1 VSGYPQWEFP
11 ACWLQ
16 GAVQQN
22 LYGKSFPKARSCK
35 PSWGSFRTYADAA
48 LSSGSP
54 HRPATAPAFRKQ
66 CEVLA
71 VKDKEQGHAPDQL
84 EEMMGNLRLLVAD
97 DHDVVR
103 KGVRTLLEEQPGWEV
118 AAEAADGREAVEKAK
133 LVQPDVTILDLSMP
147 ELNGLEAAREILKTV
162 PTKVLILTMY
172 DSDPLIRQTLEAGAR
187 GYLLKSDAGRD
198 LVSAVD
204 ALRRNKTFFTPK
216 VAQMVLEGYLGR
228 TTKENEDDSNRKNGL
243 RLTARQKQILQ
254 LLAEG
259 KSSKEVAVALN
270 ISVKTAETH
279 RANIMRRLDCH
290 SVTELVR
297 YAIRNHIIEA

>member
-1 VSGYPQWEFP
+1 M
-11 ACWLQ
+11 A
-16 GAVQQN
+16 
-22 LYGKSFPKARSCK
+22 
-35 PSWGSFRTYADAA
+35 
-48 LSSGSP
+48 
-54 HRPATAPAFRKQ
+54 
-66 CEVLA
+66 
-71 VKDKEQGHAPDQL
+71 
-84 EEMMGNLRLLVAD
+84 NLRLLVAD

-118 AAEAADGREAVEKAK
+118 AAEASDGREAVEKAK

-162 PTKVLILTMY
+162 STKVLILTMY

-228 TTKENEDDSNRKNGL
+228 PSKENEDDGNRKNGL

-259 KSSKEVAVALN
+259 KSSKEVAVALS

>member
-1 VSGYPQWEFP
+1 
-11 ACWLQ
+11 
-16 GAVQQN
+16 
-22 LYGKSFPKARSCK
+22 
-35 PSWGSFRTYADAA
+35 
-48 LSSGSP
+48 
-54 HRPATAPAFRKQ
+54 
-66 CEVLA
+66 
-71 VKDKEQGHAPDQL
+71 
-84 EEMMGNLRLLVAD
+84 MMGILRLLVAD

-118 AAEAADGREAVEKAK
+118 VAEASDGREAVEKAK
-133 LVQPDVTILDLSMP
+133 LVQPDITILDLSMP

-228 TTKENEDDSNRKNGL
+228 PTKENEDDNGRKNGL